1 MSKSPEEKRAG
12 AKKPT
17 ESKKSSEKKSSDRVS
32 SGRGGPD
39 AIEGDRR
46 GGPDL
51 DPRGRGRRGA
61 RRSPGRFD
69 EAEGG
74 RGRGGPFDGPEGGRG
89 GHGGHGRHGGGRGR
103 GGPRAKRGEVR
114 NAVISLLAEGP
125 KHGYQLIQEM
135 GERSGGVWAPS
146 PGSVY
151 PILHRLA
158 EAGVVEADD
167 LEDGRRIFR
176 LTTTGRLVAER
187 LHPDGDVPWTI
198 GQGESDEV
206 RVLREHAVQFDSA
219 VSQVA
224 QVATTDQLVRA
235 TAIVAESRRR
245 LYALLAEDPS
255 SPASDPTAS

>member
-1 MSKSPEEKRAG
+1 MSKSPEEKRSG

-17 ESKKSSEKKSSDRVS
+17 DSRKSSEKKSSDRVT

-39 AIEGDRR
+39 AIEGDLR

-74 RGRGGPFDGPEGGRG
+74 RGRGGPFDGPG

-176 LTTTGRLVAER
+176 LTATGRLVAER
-187 LHPDGDVPWTI
+187 LHPDGEAPWTTI
-198 GQGESDEV
+198 GGNESDEAKA
-206 RVLREHAVQFDSA
+206 LREVAVQFEGA

-235 TAIVAESRRR
+235 AAIVAESRRR
-245 LYALLAEDPS
+245 LYALLAEDPAAPPS
-255 SPASDPTAS
+255 SPTDA